1 MRVSVIT
8 VCFNSAATIT
18 KTLHSVASQ
27 TWADIEHIVIDGA
40 STDAT
45 LAILHQHRAQL
56 GRLVSEPD
64 KGVYEAMNKGVAL
77 ATGDVIAFLNAD
89 DVYKDDS
96 VIARVVQ
103 CMQEDHLDVL
113 FGNVAFFHPGRP
125 LQVVRT
131 YDSGRFT
138 PARLGWGWMPAHPA
152 LFVRREVFEHY
163 GKFSE
168 NYKIAGDFEFV
179 ARIFKP
185 RKLKYK
191 HLAEVLVRMQTGG
204 LSTAGLKATYL
215 LNLEILRACRQNGIR
230 TNWLMVLS
238 KYFFKVRELF

>member
-8 VCFNSAATIT
+8 VCFNSATTIED
-18 KTLHSVASQ
+18 TLRSVANQ
-27 TWADIEHIVIDGA
+27 TWVDIEHLVIDGA
-40 STDAT
+40 SRDGT
-45 LAILHQHRAQL
+45 LDILHRYAPQL

-89 DVYKDDS
+89 DVYKDDG
-96 VIARVVQ
+96 VIERVVQ
-103 CMQEDHLDVL
+103 QMQIDSLDAL
-113 FGNVAFFHPGRP
+113 YGNVEFFHPGRP

-152 LFVRREVFEHY
+152 LFVRRDVFSKY
-163 GKFSE
+163 GGFEE
-168 NYKIAGDFEFV
+168 NYRIGGDFEFV
-179 ARIFKP
+179 ARIFKSG
-185 RKLKYK
+185 KLKYK

-204 LSTAGLKATYL
+204 LSTSGLRATYL
-215 LNLEILRACRQNGIR
+215 LNSEILQACRQNGIHS
-230 TNWLMVLS
+230 NWWMVLS